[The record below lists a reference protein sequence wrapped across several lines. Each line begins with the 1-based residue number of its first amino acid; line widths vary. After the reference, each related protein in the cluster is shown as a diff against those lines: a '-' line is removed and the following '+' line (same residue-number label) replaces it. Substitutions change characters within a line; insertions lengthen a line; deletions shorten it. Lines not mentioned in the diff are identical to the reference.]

1 MLNAGQ
7 IIIPVPFIVTKRYFL
22 FPGNVRELENL
33 IERSVAIS
41 STSILLPDSLALSV
55 RKRRWIE
62 GVQGCRFDL
71 DGVKKGVLID
81 EILARI
87 EKAYILKALESA
99 GMNKSRAAELLG
111 INLSRV
117 LKNKNQAVR
126 QGARRCDKRS
136 IYQAYVSIGESRAT
150 LHGGLRRSFSTACQ
164 VPAKPA
170 GQTGRRRIIMRVT
183 IFVRPW

>member
-71 DGVKKGVLID
+71 DGVK
-81 EILARI
+81 
-87 EKAYILKALESA
+87 
-99 GMNKSRAAELLG
+99 
-111 INLSRV
+111 
-117 LKNKNQAVR
+117 
-126 QGARRCDKRS
+126 
-136 IYQAYVSIGESRAT
+136 
-150 LHGGLRRSFSTACQ
+150 
-164 VPAKPA
+164 
-170 GQTGRRRIIMRVT
+170 
-183 IFVRPW
+183 